1 MRSKNVVSFSTL
13 GVFVATLALG
23 CGEGTDVPLAKA
35 PVPTP
40 APTQD
45 LSKDPK
51 KGSEGLSGKMKRNPG
66 GDPLAR

>member
-1 MRSKNVVSFSTL
+1 MRSKKVVSFSAI
-13 GVFVATLALG
+13 GVFVAAMALG
-23 CGEGTDVPLAKA
+23 CGEGTDVPLTKA

-45 LSKDPK
+45 LTKKPM
-51 KGSEGLSGKMKRNPG
+51 KGSAGLSGKMMRNPG